1 MGGGDRRPSPHHR
14 LGAVRDT
21 ELMAKWF
28 EDIGARLRRQVK
40 DLDEDALEWRA
51 DNRGNNIRET
61 VWHMARWI
69 DVLTRLLDGTQ
80 PSTERWFTDGW
91 AERTRYDPRGIG
103 DDGLGV
109 LSGYTFEEVLAIPRL
124 SSSELLQYVD
134 SVIAPLAQHLRALP
148 DDESATKSVRR
159 PNRILQ
165 GCFAHIG
172 EIDALLAIRER
183 SAQRASA

>member
-1 MGGGDRRPSPHHR
+1 M
-14 LGAVRDT
+14 RDT

-28 EDIGARLRRQVK
+28 EDIAAGLRRRVK
-40 DLDEDALEWRA
+40 DLDEEALEWRA
-51 DNRGNNIRET
+51 DDRGNNIRET
-61 VWHMARWI
+61 VWHVARWI
-69 DVLTRLLDGTQ
+69 DVLTRILGGTQ

-91 AERTRYDPRGIG
+91 ADRTGYDPRGLG

-124 SSSELLQYVD
+124 TAPQLLEYVD
-134 SVIAPLAQHLRALP
+134 SVSAPVAQRLRALH
-148 DDESATKSVRR
+148 DDESAAKAVRR
-159 PNRILQ
+159 ATGILQ